1 MDGCQCDYTTQ
12 VKKDLVQDEKYYPPA
27 PPKLN
32 IVKGVKI
39 KDCGKL
45 AQIYHV
51 VMGSKL
57 M

>member
-32 IVKGVKI
+32 FVKGVKI

-51 VMGSKL
+51 MMGSKF